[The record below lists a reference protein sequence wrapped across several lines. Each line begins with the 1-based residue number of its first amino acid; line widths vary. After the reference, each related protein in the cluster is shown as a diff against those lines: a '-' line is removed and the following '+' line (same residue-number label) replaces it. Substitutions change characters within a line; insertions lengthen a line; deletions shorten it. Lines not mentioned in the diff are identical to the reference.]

1 MSAEGDHMQEDEV
14 QAIDEQPTVDAF
26 PSGDIPET
34 DMLVP
39 LVGTRVHQVLTKAF
53 HHNVTELYERTV
65 LEIK

>member
-1 MSAEGDHMQEDEV
+1 MSAEGDQMQEDEV
-14 QAIDEQPTVDAF
+14 QAIDEEPTVDAF

-39 LVGTRVHQVLTKAF
+39 LAGTRVCQVLTIAF